1 MIYKYTNIRIFV
13 IRIFKLTKSLRDRSS
28 KKVVATIYVYIYI
41 LNYRNVIDQFLYIL
55 FNL

>member
-28 KKVVATIYVYIYI
+28 KKVVATIYIYI
-41 LNYRNVIDQFLYIL
+41 FSTIEM
-55 FNL
+55 